1 MFVTKGARVS
11 EKTAK
16 LPDHQRVYRKLREM
30 ILFGELAPGQPV
42 TIQGL
47 VATLDVGMT
56 PVREAIRRL
65 TSEGALVFKGNRRVS
80 VPEPD
85 VAQWSE
91 IAFARLNIEPE
102 LARLATPN
110 ISEQDISHLIQL
122 DDQLNDSIDRGD
134 VRGYLENNYRFHTH
148 LYDLARSEVLSSI
161 ANMLWLRAGPSLRVV
176 LGRYGTANL
185 PDKHA
190 EAMDAMRSGD
200 AELVAAAIRADIEQG
215 IAQVHETLLSEK
227 I

>member
-1 MFVTKGARVS
+1 MA
-11 EKTAK
+11 EQTAK

-47 VATLDVGMT
+47 VGELGVGMT

-80 VPEPD
+80 VPQPD
-85 VAQWSE
+85 LDQWNE
-91 IAFARLNIEPE
+91 IAFARLSVEPE
-102 LARLATPN
+102 LSRKAVEN
-110 ISEQDISHLIQL
+110 IGKDDVLWLIEL
-122 DDQLNDSIDRGD
+122 DEKLNAAIAQGD
-134 VRGYLENNYRFHTH
+134 VRGYLEYNYRFHAF
-148 LYDLARSEVLSSI
+148 LYEQAGTDVLLSI

-190 EAMDAMRSGD
+190 EALDALKAGD
-200 AELVAAAIRADIEQG
+200 AEGVAQAVRADIEQG
-215 IAQVHETLLSEK
+215 IAQVREHLLHDGK
-227 I
+227 

>member
-1 MFVTKGARVS
+1 VNKVENS
-11 EKTAK
+11 VKT
-16 LPDHQRVYRKLREM
+16 PDHQRVYHTLREM
-30 ILFGELAPGQPV
+30 ILFGELAPGQAV

-85 VAQWSE
+85 LAQWNE
-91 IAFARLNIEPE
+91 IAFARLSIEPE
-102 LARLATPN
+102 LARLATAN
-110 ISEQDISHLIQL
+110 IGAEQQAQL
-122 DDQLNDSIDRGD
+122 VAFDAALNVAIRRGD
-134 VRGYLENNYRFHTH
+134 VRGYLEQNYRFHTY
-148 LYDLARSEVLSSI
+148 LYECSGSEVLLSI

-190 EAMDAMRSGD
+190 EALEAMALGD
-200 AELVAAAIRADIEQG
+200 ADRVADAIRGDIEQG
-215 IAQVHETLLSEK
+215 IAQVRDSLSEDK

>member
-1 MFVTKGARVS
+1 MA
-11 EKTAK
+11 EKPVK

-47 VATLDVGMT
+47 VGTLGVGMT

-85 VAQWSE
+85 MAQWDE
-91 IAFARLNIEPE
+91 IAFARLCIEPE
-102 LARLATPN
+102 LARKATIKITSDALARLA
-110 ISEQDISHLIQL
+110 DYDDHL
-122 DDQLNDSIDRGD
+122 NAAIDRGD
-134 VRGYLENNYRFHTH
+134 VRGYLENNYRFHAF
-148 LYDLARSEVLSSI
+148 LYDQAETEVLSSI

-190 EAMDAMRSGD
+190 EAMEAIKAGD
-200 AELVAAAIRADIEQG
+200 ADAVAAAIRGDIEQG
-215 IAQVHETLLSEK
+215 IAQVRETLMAEK